1 MQRLSDKKKTVVTAE
16 PVGPE
21 VDLRE
26 APPRD
31 YILWFL
37 GLLAAARRDGIR
49 TIKVVLYGRVSTGK
63 QGRNGNLDHQL
74 PYVRRRVK
82 SIGRRYG
89 VTIEIIAK
97 FGEEDVSAWKFTKTV
112 RAKLVQ
118 AARLA
123 RDNDA
128 ILVSLN
134 TSRFVRNK
142 RFWRNGMQPT
152 VDDFQQ
158 LMGLVGKA
166 RLATIVRPDK
176 PEDKP
181 EDTVRG
187 LAAAKARGVRLG
199 RPQSAAGHKRKRRM
213 QYKLPVIRLLKNG
226 CGNREIA
233 RELTLPEKTVR
244 DWRVRYRKYWDASFL
259 DKYGRRTAM

>member
-1 MQRLSDKKKTVVTAE
+1 MKRLSDKRKHVDYSSPQPKQRS
-16 PVGPE
+16 PE
-21 VDLRE
+21 AR
-26 APPRD
+26 PHD
-31 YILWFL
+31 YISWFCK
-37 GLLAAARRDGIR
+37 LLARARRDGIR
-49 TIKVVLYGRVSTGK
+49 TIKVVLHGRVSTGK

-74 PYVRRRVK
+74 PFVRRRVK

-142 RFWRNGMQPT
+142 RFWRNGTPPT

-166 RLATIVRPDK
+166 RLATIVRPDTL
-176 PEDKP
+176 EDKP
-181 EDTVRG
+181 ADTVRG

-199 RPQSAAGHKRKRRM
+199 RPPKKKAGDTKRRRM
-213 QYKLPVIRLLKNG
+213 QNKLPLIRLVKRDQDISNYQIGRQLN
-226 CGNREIA
+226 
-233 RELTLPEKTVR
+233 LPEKTARV
-244 DWRVRYRKYWDASFL
+244 WRNKYRRYWDASFL
-259 DKYGRRTAM
+259 DEIGR